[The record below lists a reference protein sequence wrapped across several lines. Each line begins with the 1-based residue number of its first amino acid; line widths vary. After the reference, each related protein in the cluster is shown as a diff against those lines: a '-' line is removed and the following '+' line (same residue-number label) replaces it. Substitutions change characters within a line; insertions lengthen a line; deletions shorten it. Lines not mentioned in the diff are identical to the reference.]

1 MNWISARLGLTV
13 CSPVII
19 NSALSQCVGK
29 ITDTELDICY
39 YKAAAQY
46 AGGDIEGALAT
57 YQAMIDYDEENGN
70 AYYLHGCLSLKQQD
84 TDTAKKD
91 FANAVK
97 YNPDDYELYVGIYEN
112 LAGNN
117 MTEEGEEYSK
127 TALDIIRFFCSTSV
141 VSFFSFMS

>member
-1 MNWISARLGLTV
+1 MQSGDYEGAV
-13 CSPVII
+13 AAF

-84 TDTAKKD
+84 TDTAKKILPMLSNITRMIMNCMLG
-91 FANAVK
+91 FMRTLPV
-97 YNPDDYELYVGIYEN
+97 
-112 LAGNN
+112 
-117 MTEEGEEYSK
+117 
-127 TALDIIRFFCSTSV
+127 II
-141 VSFFSFMS
+141 